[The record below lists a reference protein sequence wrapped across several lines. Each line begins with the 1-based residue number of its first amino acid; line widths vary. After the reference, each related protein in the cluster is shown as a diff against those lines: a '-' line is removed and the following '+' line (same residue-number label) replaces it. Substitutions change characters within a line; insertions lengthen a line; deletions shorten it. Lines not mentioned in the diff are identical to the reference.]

1 MKKSSPFIG
10 KIGIGIVTA
19 LLLLPSLRAQT
30 ISLAGTWRFKT
41 DPQDEGVAQQWFLK
55 KLPETVQ
62 LPGSMLE
69 NNKGDEVSLKTK
81 WTGSIYDSSW
91 FFNPAFEKYR
101 QPGNIKFPF
110 WLTPA
115 KYYVGAAWYQKE
127 VVIPA
132 GWKGRHITLELERAH
147 TETHVWVDDKP
158 CGSYNSFVAP
168 HTFELTSALTPG
180 KHVITI
186 QVDNRIKAINV
197 GPDSHSL
204 TDHTQ
209 GNWNGITGGINLRAT
224 GRIWCTDLQVYPDVA
239 SRTAVVK
246 MAIQSDSGSAGIVTL
261 SAVSFNSNKQH
272 KVDSTLNAFV
282 LKGNDTLTYTL
293 HMGEGML
300 TWDEFD
306 PALYRLTAKIR
317 SAVGGQEIVTQ
328 FGMRSFTVKGTRFAV
343 NDRITFLRGTVE
355 NCVFPLTGYAPMDEA
370 SWIKALEVVKAYGLN
385 HVRFHSYCP
394 PEAAFS
400 AADKLGIYLQPE
412 GPSWANHGSSLGDGK
427 PIDQFIY
434 DETNRMQQAYG
445 NHPSYCMLAYGN
457 EPRGGHQVEYLTR
470 FVHYWMA
477 KDSRRVY
484 TGASVAM
491 SWPLVPDNQFMIKSG
506 PRGLSWSKQM
516 PESRSDYRAAI
527 EKFTVPYVSHEMGQW
542 CVFPDFKEI
551 KQYTGLYKARNFE
564 LFRDDLEASGMG
576 KQAERFVTASG
587 KLQLLCYKHEIE
599 KSLRTPGFAGFQML
613 SLNDYPGQGT
623 ALVGILNPFWKEK
636 GYADVA
642 AFTQFCNTTVPLIRT
657 AKFEYRADESLEADV
672 EIAHFGKAPLQNA
685 VIKWILAD
693 EKGGV
698 VASGAFEKAL
708 IPVENGIAVGTIK
721 QSLAGI
727 TAASRLQLK
736 VALENTTFFN
746 TWDIWVYPPV
756 PAVKGQHNIYYCS
769 NFDAEAEE
777 VLKKGGTVFL
787 NAAGKVV
794 KGKEVVQ
801 HFTPVF
807 WNTSWFKMRPPH
819 TLGFVCDPANPA
831 FRYFPTDA
839 HSNLQWWEIL
849 DKAQVMH
856 LEDFPKGFTPL
867 VQPIDTWFMNRR
879 LAFIFEAKVH
889 AGKLLVSTLN
899 LTPETGDDKPA
910 ARQLMYSLQQYMQS
924 GNFAPAYTVEAQTIK
939 DIFTRPS
946 RKVFDAFT
954 KDSPDELKPKP
965 ANQ

>member
-1 MKKSSPFIG
+1 MKKGNPFIG
-10 KIGIGIVTA
+10 KMCLSTVAA
-19 LLLLPSLRAQT
+19 LLLLPALWAQT
-30 ISLAGTWRFKT
+30 LSLAGSWRFKT
-41 DPQDEGVAQQWFLK
+41 DPLDEGVTQKWFLQ
-55 KLPETVQ
+55 KLPETIH

-69 NNKGDEVSLKTK
+69 NNKGDEVTLNTK

-101 QPGNIKFPF
+101 QPGNMKFPF

-115 KYYVGAAWYQKE
+115 KYYVGAAWYQKD
-127 VVIPA
+127 VMIPA
-132 GWKGRHITLELERAH
+132 GWKGKHIVLELERAH
-147 TETHVWVDDKP
+147 TETHVWIDDKP

-168 HTFELTSALTPG
+168 HTFDITAALTPG
-180 KHVITI
+180 KHTITI
-186 QVDNRIKAINV
+186 QADNRIKEINV

-209 GNWNGITGGINLRAT
+209 GNWNGITGKMELQAT
-224 GRIWCTDLQVYPDVA
+224 AQVWCSDVQVYPDVVA
-239 SRTAVVK
+239 KQAVVK
-246 MAIQSDSGSAGIVTL
+246 LAIQGKAGSTGTIQL
-261 SAVSFNSNKQH
+261 SAQSFNAAKKH
-272 KVDSTLNAFV
+272 TTAPVKAAFL
-282 LKGNDTLTYTL
+282 LKGNDTVSITL
-293 HMGEGML
+293 PMGDGML

-306 PALYRLTAKIR
+306 PALYRLTAVVSTGKEK
-317 SAVGGQEIVTQ
+317 QQKETE
-328 FGMRSFTVKGTRFAV
+328 FGMRSFTIKGTRFAV
-343 NDRITFLRGTVE
+343 NDRITFLRGTVD

-370 SWIKALEVVKAYGLN
+370 SWIQVFKVVKAYGLN

-394 PEAAFS
+394 PEAAFA
-400 AADKLGIYLQPE
+400 AADKLGVYLQPE

-434 DETNRMQQAYG
+434 DETNRMAQAYG
-445 NHPSYCMLAYGN
+445 NHPSFCMLAYGN
-457 EPRGGHQVEYLTR
+457 EPRGGHQAEYLTR

-491 SWPLVPDNQFMIKSG
+491 SWPLVPDNQYMIKSG
-506 PRGLSWSKQM
+506 PRGLSWTKQI
-516 PESRSDYRAAI
+516 PESKSDYRAAI

-551 KQYTGLYKARNFE
+551 EQYTGVYKARNFE
-564 LFRDDLEASGMG
+564 LFRDDLEANGMG
-576 KQAERFVTASG
+576 SQSASFVSASG

-636 GYADVA
+636 GYADA
-642 AFTQFCNTTVPLIRT
+642 ATFTQFCNTTVPLIRT
-657 AKFEYRADESLEADV
+657 AKFEYRADETLEADV
-672 EIAHFGKAPLQNA
+672 EIAHFGKAPLTNA
-685 VIKWILAD
+685 VINWSLTND
-693 EKGGV
+693 KGAV
-698 VASGAFEKAL
+698 IASGTFQKAT
-708 IPVENGIAVGTIK
+708 ISVENGIGIGTIK
-721 QSLAGI
+721 QSLSAI
-727 TAASRLQLK
+727 STASRLQLR
-736 VALENTTFFN
+736 VSIANTAFAN
-746 TWDIWVYPPV
+746 EWDIWVYPPL
-756 PAVKGQHNIYYCS
+756 PAVKGKDSIYYCS

-777 VLKKGGTVFL
+777 VLKRGGTVFL
-787 NAAGKVV
+787 NASGKVV

-831 FRYFPTDA
+831 FRYFPTEA

-879 LAFIFEAKVH
+879 LAFVFEAKVY

-899 LTPETGDDKPA
+899 LAPETGDDKPA
-910 ARQLMYSLQQYMQS
+910 ARQLMYSLQQYMLS
-924 GNFAPAYTVEAQTIK
+924 GDFTPAYTVEAETIK
-939 DIFTRPS
+939 DIFTKPS
-946 RKVFDAFT
+946 RKVFNAFT